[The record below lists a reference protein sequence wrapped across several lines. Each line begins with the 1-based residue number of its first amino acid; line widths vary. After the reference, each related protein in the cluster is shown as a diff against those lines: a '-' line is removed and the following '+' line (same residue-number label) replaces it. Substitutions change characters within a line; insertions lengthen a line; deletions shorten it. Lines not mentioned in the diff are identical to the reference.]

1 VRKKNHRA
9 STEGSAIKTEYLV
22 YAFLIGITLVI
33 YGQVEG
39 FSFLNYDDNLYVT
52 DNEYVQAGLTLD
64 GLRWAFTTG
73 RASNWH
79 PVTWLSHMLDVTWF
93 GERSGAHHLVNVL
106 LHVVAAVLLFRVLKN
121 MTAALWPS
129 ALAAALFAVHPLH
142 VESVAWVSERK
153 DVLSAVFGL
162 LTLSAY
168 HAFVT
173 RPRAGRYAVTLL
185 LFSVGL
191 MAKPMLVTLPAVL
204 LLLDYWPLRRYTGSR
219 PLAAQVLSRVAEKA
233 PLLVLAAA
241 SCVVTYLVQRHGRS
255 VVAMDVL
262 PLTLRVENAV
272 ISYARYLLMTVWP
285 RGLAV
290 FYPHPGPA
298 LPGWQV
304 VLALIVLAAIT
315 AVAVA
320 RARRSPYL
328 LVGWLWYVGTLV
340 PVIGLVQ
347 VGAQALADR
356 YTYIPLIGVFIMAA
370 WGAGDLGAR
379 ARVPKPVLAVA
390 AGIVVVLLAA
400 GAAVQASYWRD
411 SITLMEHALRVTGR
425 NFLAHKNLGVA
436 LAEQKRYE
444 EAIEQYRQGIAI
456 KPNDPELY
464 YNLANALD
472 EMGRSDEAIAAY
484 RKALEVK
491 PDHAESHYNLGNT
504 LARKGDYDG
513 AIEHYRRVL
522 EIDPGHLSAR
532 VNLGNALAAEKRFEE
547 AVAEYRN
554 GIAIHPNESDLF
566 FNMGNALSEMGKG
579 DEAIAQYRKA
589 LEINPENTGA
599 REAINR
605 LEAKRDARTSAA
617 EGPYPP
623 GGSTR
628 K

>member
-1 VRKKNHRA
+1 VRKKNHQA
-9 STEGSAIKTEYLV
+9 STEASAIKTEYLV
-22 YAFLIGITLVI
+22 YTFLVGITLVI

-39 FSFLNYDDNLYVT
+39 FSFVNYDDNLYVT
-52 DNEYVQAGLTLD
+52 DNEHVQAGLTLD

-73 RASNWH
+73 GASNWH

-106 LHVVAAVLLFRVLKN
+106 LHAVAAVLLFRVLKN
-121 MTAALWPS
+121 MTAAVWPS

-153 DVLSAVFGL
+153 DVLSAVFWL

-168 HAFVT
+168 HAFVK
-173 RPRAGRYAVTLL
+173 RPSAGRYAATLL
-185 LFSVGL
+185 LFAVGL

-219 PLAAQVLSRVAEKA
+219 PLAAQVFSRVIEKA

-241 SCVVTYLVQRHGRS
+241 SCVVTFLVQRQGQS
-255 VVAMDVL
+255 VASVDVL

-272 ISYARYLLMTVWP
+272 VSYARYLLMTVWP

-304 VLALIVLAAIT
+304 VLALVVLAAIT
-315 AVAVA
+315 AMAAA

-347 VGAQALADR
+347 VGGQALADR
-356 YTYIPLIGVFIMAA
+356 YTYIPLIGVFIMGA
-370 WGAGDLGAR
+370 WGAGELGAR
-379 ARVPKPVLAVA
+379 ARVPKPVWAAA
-390 AGIVVVLLAA
+390 AGIAVVLLAA
-400 GAAVQASYWRD
+400 GAAVQTSYWRD

-444 EAIEQYRQGIAI
+444 EAIQQYRQGIAI
-456 KPNDPELY
+456 KPDDPELY
-464 YNLANALD
+464 YNLGNALD

-484 RKALEVK
+484 RKALEVE

-513 AIEHYRRVL
+513 AIEHYRGVL
-522 EIDPGHLSAR
+522 GIDPGHLSAR

-579 DEAIAQYRKA
+579 DEAMAQYRRA
-589 LEINPENTGA
+589 LEINPASTGA
-599 REAINR
+599 REAIQR
-605 LEAKRDARTSAA
+605 IEARRNAGTRAM
-617 EGPYPP
+617 EGPYPG